1 MGRFIIRRFF
11 YGVLVLLG
19 VVMVV
24 FLLFNVLPGDPAR
37 QTLGQRAD
45 VATLETIRE
54 ELGLNEPTHIQFLM
68 YLNDVSP
75 LSFHD
80 ANPENQEKYNYTELF
95 RFGGNNVAVLKS
107 PYLRR
112 SFQTQQKVSVI
123 LGNALPQTALLA
135 TTALFFATIIGIAL
149 GVFST
154 LNRFTWKD
162 NGLMVLAILGI
173 STPSFFSAILFS
185 WIFGF
190 VLSDITNLNM
200 YGGLYDY
207 DPFKGKVLALKNL
220 VLPAITLGIRPLAII
235 TQLTRSSMLDIL
247 GADYVRTAT
256 AKGLKK
262 RVVIFKHA
270 LINALNPVLTAVSG
284 WLASLLGG
292 AFFVEYIF
300 DWKGIGKITIDA
312 LNKNDL
318 PVVMGAVLLIST
330 IFVITNIVVDILYGV
345 LDPRAR
351 IK

>member
-1 MGRFIIRRFF
+1 MARFIVKRLF
-11 YGVLVLLG
+11 YGILVLLG
-19 VVMVV
+19 IVITV

-37 QTLGQRAD
+37 QTLGQRGD
-45 VATLETIRE
+45 LATLESIRE
-54 ELGLNEPTHIQFLM
+54 EFGLNEPLHVQFFL
-68 YLNDVSP
+68 YLNDLSP
-75 LSFHD
+75 ISFHED
-80 ANPENQEKYNYTELF
+80 NPENRKKYEYTELF
-95 RFGGNNVAVLKS
+95 HINEEDVAVAKT

-112 SFQTQQKVSVI
+112 SYQTRRPVSDI
-123 LGNALPQTALLA
+123 LSNALPQTAILA
-135 TTALFFATIIGIAL
+135 ITALFFSTIIGIVF
-149 GVFST
+149 GVFSA
-154 LNRFTWKD
+154 LQKYTWKD

-207 DPFKGKVLALKNL
+207 DPFKGKVTELKNL
-220 VLPAITLGIRPLAII
+220 ILPAVTLGIRPLAII
-235 TQLTRSSMLDIL
+235 TQLTRSSMLDVL
-247 GADYVRTAT
+247 SMDYIRTAT
-256 AKGLKK
+256 AKGLKHK
-262 RVVIFKHA
+262 TVIFKHS
-270 LINALNPVLTAVSG
+270 LRNALNPVLTAVSG

-312 LNKNDL
+312 LNKYDL

-330 IFVITNIVVDILYGV
+330 IFVVTNIVVDIMYGV

>member
-1 MGRFIIRRFF
+1 MGRFIVRRFI

-54 ELGLNEPTHIQFLM
+54 DLGLNEPTHIQFLM

-75 LSFHD
+75 LSFHENT
-80 ANPENQEKYNYTELF
+80 AENQDKYDYTTLF
-95 RFGGNNVAVLKS
+95 TFGDNNAAVLKT

-112 SFQTQQKVSVI
+112 SYQTQQPVSAI
-123 LGNALPQTALLA
+123 LANALPQTALLA
-135 TTALFFATIIGIAL
+135 ITALFFATIIGIIL
-149 GVFST
+149 GVFSA
-154 LNRFTWKD
+154 LNRYNWRD
-162 NGLMVLAILGI
+162 NGLMVFAILGI

-190 VLSDITNLNM
+190 LLSDITNLNM
-200 YGGLYDY
+200 YGGLYNY
-207 DPFKGKVLALKNL
+207 DPFEGKVLELKNL
-220 VLPAITLGIRPLAII
+220 ILPAITLGIRPLAII
-235 TQLTRSSMLDIL
+235 TQLTRSSMLDVL

-256 AKGLKK
+256 AKGLK
-262 RVVIFKHA
+262 RQLVIFKHA
-270 LINALNPVLTAVSG
+270 LRNALNPVLTAVSG

-300 DWKGIGKITIDA
+300 DWKGVGKVTIDA

-318 PVVMGAVLLIST
+318 PVVMGAVLMIST
-330 IFVITNIVVDILYGV
+330 IFVVTNIVVDILYGV

-351 IK
+351 IQ